1 MRAQCDAT
9 RGSAVNV
16 DDSRAE
22 RGRCSFEIASHETLG
37 GEIEAGGDLFDA
49 QIGVAQQILDL
60 HHHQHGNPL
69 PNGAAT
75 HVFDEL

>member
-1 MRAQCDAT
+1 MT
-9 RGSAVNV
+9 RRGVGPSTSTIV
-16 DDSRAE
+16 E
-22 RGRCSFEIASHETLG
+22 RREAGIVFEIASHETLG

-49 QIGVAQQILDL
+49 QIGIAQQILDL
-60 HHHQHGNPL
+60 HHHQDGNPL